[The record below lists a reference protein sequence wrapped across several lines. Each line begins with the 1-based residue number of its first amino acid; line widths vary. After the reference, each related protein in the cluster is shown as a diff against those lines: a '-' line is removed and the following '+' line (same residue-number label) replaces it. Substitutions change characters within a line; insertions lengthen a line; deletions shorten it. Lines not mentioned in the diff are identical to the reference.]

1 MKNYCSSKTLLREQ
15 KSKPQR
21 GRMYLQY
28 MYQTTD
34 IYQEYTHTHTHTH
47 TSNIH
52 IEEWGGER
60 WGSWEKRLGITCG
73 KSKKSPWGS
82 GANPCHLQWKI
93 QHPLKNIYRYYN
105 TKKSIRKNLITQ
117 LTKGQRT

>member
-34 IYQEYTHTHTHTH
+34 IYQEYTHTHQ
-47 TSNIH
+47 IY
-52 IEEWGGER
+52 
-60 WGSWEKRLGITCG
+60 
-73 KSKKSPWGS
+73 
-82 GANPCHLQWKI
+82 
-93 QHPLKNIYRYYN
+93 IYRN
-105 TKKSIRKNLITQ
+105 GEGRDGTAGRR
-117 LTKGQRT
+117 G